1 MSSNEFLA
9 ALGDSKQSESKLSD
23 SGEAVHIESTAHLFD
38 EDDSI
43 EQTDTG
49 KVTWLISATVSLG
62 GFLFG
67 IPSFSHIPSAV
78 QLE

>member
-9 ALGDSKQSESKLSD
+9 PLGDSKQPESKLSD
-23 SGEAVHIESTAHLFD
+23 SVEAVHVESTAHLFD

-67 IPSFSHIPSAV
+67 ISPFSRIPRAV
-78 QLE
+78 RRE